1 MDLELPEASGISE
14 KDSEV
19 LGKIEEEALSN
30 FTFDGIRRLTRYHP
44 ETLSRSLVRL
54 EAEGLLVR
62 TPEGYSVRAH
72 GTSGQR
78 GVALKQTR
86 IPLLH
91 TILPYDLDPDT
102 VARFLAGR
110 WFDRLRWV
118 GISNGLGEVV
128 LKWVTDDGGAQIDA
142 VLRRGELDVEARVQ
156 DERDLDSAVKASHQ
170 LVTKISKFYSGEGTG
185 KRMTYPIRDAGIRF
199 PSAM

>member
-1 MDLELPEASGISE
+1 MDLEMPEAPGISE

-44 ETLSRSLVRL
+44 ETLSRSLLRL

-142 VLRRGELDVEARVQ
+142 VLRRGELDIEARVQ

-170 LVTKISKFYSGEGTG
+170 LVTKILKFYSSEGAG
-185 KRMTYPIRDAGIRF
+185 KRMAYPIRDAGTGS